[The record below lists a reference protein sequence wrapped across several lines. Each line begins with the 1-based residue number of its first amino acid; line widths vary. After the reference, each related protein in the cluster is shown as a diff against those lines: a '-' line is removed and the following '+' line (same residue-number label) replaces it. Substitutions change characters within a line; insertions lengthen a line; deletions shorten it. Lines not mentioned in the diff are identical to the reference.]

1 MNKSQQEF
9 LQEFQAY
16 TNQLITKMSAEVTQ
30 KINDDLLDRHRQ
42 SLKDGTQKI
51 LFEINRRSK
60 NIEEYKKEY
69 SGSKFIL
76 EPSIKSINHEFNLM
90 LDAIE
95 STTNIHYSHCLKQGL
110 NVPKADFSKFKV
122 AENAGLG

>member
-76 EPSIKSINHEFNLM
+76 ELSIK
-90 LDAIE
+90 
-95 STTNIHYSHCLKQGL
+95 
-110 NVPKADFSKFKV
+110 
-122 AENAGLG
+122 